1 MYLIKGRMVIPE
13 TRIFWDRVEK
23 RLAVFPPVFAYWHR
37 KSKGLKL
44 TNKVKILSFAFGI
57 KANSEDGKMQRFDL
71 LPYMIMMLFEFLN
84 VGHEFAFFQ
93 NI

>member
-1 MYLIKGRMVIPE
+1 MYYFIIGIENLQG
-13 TRIFWDRVEK
+13 F
-23 RLAVFPPVFAYWHR
+23 
-37 KSKGLKL
+37 KL
-44 TNKVKILSFAFGI
+44 TKVKIPSFGFCI
-57 KANSEDGKMQRFDL
+57 NANSQGGKMQRFDL

>member
-1 MYLIKGRMVIPE
+1 MKKG
-13 TRIFWDRVEK
+13 W
-23 RLAVFPPVFAYWHR
+23 VFPLGFLVPIAIAYQHR

-44 TNKVKILSFAFGI
+44 TKVKILSFAFGI
-57 KANSEDGKMQRFDL
+57 KANSEGGKMQRFDL
-71 LPYMIMMLFEFLN
+71 LMPYMIMMLFEFLN